1 MEDRRR
7 EDRRK
12 LYGKPFL
19 AMLIGALPEDRRKG
33 ERRREERPPAAA
45 FEALGGTV
53 ETLRG
58 DDARGG
64 NVSESNR
71 PAVLRRPH
79 QF

>member
-1 MEDRRR
+1 MEDRRK

-19 AMLIGALPEDRRKG
+19 ALLIGALPEDRRKR
-33 ERRREERPPAAA
+33 ERRRHDALCTPTAEEV
-45 FEALGGTV
+45 GGV
-53 ETLRG
+53 
-58 DDARGG
+58 RGG

-71 PAVLRRPH
+71 PAALRRPH